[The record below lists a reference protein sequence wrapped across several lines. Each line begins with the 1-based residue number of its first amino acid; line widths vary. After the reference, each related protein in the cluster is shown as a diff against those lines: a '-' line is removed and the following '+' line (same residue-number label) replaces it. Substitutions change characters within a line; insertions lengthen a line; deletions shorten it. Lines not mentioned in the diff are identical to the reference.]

1 MVSLNTANNVNCPSE
16 LWWAHSPAFG
26 WVVQDRSLFVNRC
39 WDNPEEMQL
48 TRRSDGREF
57 EHGDRSW
64 DYKEAS
70 RYLDSLPINEALIKC
85 QELEAFQQEFC
96 NSYLNAA

>member
-1 MVSLNTANNVNCPSE
+1 MVAFTTDRIAEKNSQ
-16 LWWAHSPAFG
+16 LWIAHSQSHG
-26 WVVQDRSLFVNRC
+26 WVVLDRSLPVNTC
-39 WDNPEEMQL
+39 TDMPEEFL
-48 TRRSDGREF
+48 FTRCRDGKQYEQGDQPWNYREA
-57 EHGDRSW
+57 G
-64 DYKEAS
+64 